1 VGKNSRSINLCLA
14 LVHVGPCCLSFLPGL
29 LCYAYNK
36 VIAIELFRIH
46 CRYSFWYSMRKW
58 DVRLFYICELFILV
72 QPITKNFLPTKF
84 FLICGIAIYN
94 LMKALQKW
102 VCQLPYKVL
111 CALLSPSLVYMRN
124 WSKKA
129 SWQWDISRQT
139 YTKTCGFSCRKT
151 GAHGH
156 STVCLCIVRLSCCGC
171 MHHKAK
177 HTLLN
182 LVILSLMACV
192 TVWLKFWCTHTSF
205 IKIYRLRVYVVGR
218 TTSTSVL
225 MMGEYPT
232 HACIDILC
240 TIHVL

>member
-1 VGKNSRSINLCLA
+1 
-14 LVHVGPCCLSFLPGL
+14 
-29 LCYAYNK
+29 
-36 VIAIELFRIH
+36 
-46 CRYSFWYSMRKW
+46 M
-58 DVRLFYICELFILV
+58 
-72 QPITKNFLPTKF
+72 TKI
-84 FLICGIAIYN
+84 FLICSIAIYN

-111 CALLSPSLVYMRN
+111 CALLSTSLVYMRN
-124 WSKKA
+124 WFKKS

-139 YTKTCGFSCRKT
+139 YAKICGFSCRKT

-156 STVCLCIVRLSCCGC
+156 STVLLGYHVVVACTI
-171 MHHKAK
+171 KAK

-205 IKIYRLRVYVVGR
+205 IKIHRLRVYVVGR

-225 MMGEYPT
+225 MMGKYPT
-232 HACIDILC
+232 HACIDILWTVC
-240 TIHVL
+240 V